1 MKKVFAMLLII
12 MILAMSFTCVAY
24 ADTDL
29 DDWRNVAGAQE
40 NSDIKSAAAEV
51 SGIGLAI
58 EYVMNNAFKM
68 LVTIVV
74 TWVAIKL
81 LFAKSG
87 QSADTSKQKIMFAII
102 AVLIYVLGVP
112 ILNLLGNAFSGV
124 FN

>member
-1 MKKVFAMLLII
+1 MKRIFAMLLLI
-12 MILAMSFTCVAY
+12 MTLVLSFTCVAY
-24 ADTDL
+24 ATDL

-40 NSDIKSAAAEV
+40 NQDIKSAAAEV

-58 EYVMNNAFKM
+58 EYVIKNAFKM
-68 LVTIVV
+68 LVTIIVA
-74 TWVAIKL
+74 WVAIKL

-87 QSADTSKQKIMFAII
+87 QSADASKQKIMFVII